1 MICLLKSCCILS
13 LLFIILRSRDIL
25 ADYKIVLPKD
35 IFVHCWDAKMVT
47 VVLKKLDPS
56 IDFQKVFALMD
67 CEAFTLVNQSSLQ
80 FLVEVWKEAGMP
92 NSIVSLLNTQWK
104 VKGDNC
110 LY

>member
-1 MICLLKSCCILS
+1 
-13 LLFIILRSRDIL
+13 
-25 ADYKIVLPKD
+25 
-35 IFVHCWDAKMVT
+35 MVT